1 MRSGSE
7 GAALRCRRVSQ
18 LCCPSVRPSARPSA
32 PPPRRAALRPLR
44 VIPCRASAAAAA
56 SERGALRL
64 LHARLF
70 PPFSLFLSRK
80 LQLEAFAG
88 VVARKS
94 FPLSLS
100 LSFFFCFCFVI
111 FNTSWCLSSG
121 LSRAKCRATREVHRG
136 KEEGEETEDKKKKK
150 KIKSKSIYRNQNNN
164 NHKKKGGG
172 RGKKKK
178 TTTNKPSTPQLRQED
193 EKYFKAFIQ
202 QESLKALQSFIALLT
217 SPSKWQMDT
226 AAGPMGGSLPA
237 NISIE
242 QGNFWELSIRAP
254 SADCQLGAP

>member
-1 MRSGSE
+1 MLSVR
-7 GAALRCRRVSQ
+7 
-18 LCCPSVRPSARPSA
+18 PSVRPSVRSSA
-32 PPPRRAALRPLR
+32 APRRAPPAPRYPLQSLRCRCCIRARGSAPSARTAL
-44 VIPCRASAAAAA
+44 S
-56 SERGALRL
+56 
-64 LHARLF
+64 
-70 PPFSLFLSRK
+70 SL
-80 LQLEAFAG
+80 
-88 VVARKS
+88 
-94 FPLSLS
+94 LSLS
-100 LSFFFCFCFVI
+100 LSQTAAGSVRGCCCEEIFSSLSLSLFFFCFCFVI

-150 KIKSKSIYRNQNNN
+150 SNQSRYIATKITTII
-164 NHKKKGGG
+164 KKKGGE
-172 RGKKKK
+172 REKKK

>member
-1 MRSGSE
+1 MVPFLWAFSCKVQSD
-7 GAALRCRRVSQ
+7 
-18 LCCPSVRPSARPSA
+18 
-32 PPPRRAALRPLR
+32 
-44 VIPCRASAAAAA
+44 
-56 SERGALRL
+56 ERG
-64 LHARLF
+64 
-70 PPFSLFLSRK
+70 
-80 LQLEAFAG
+80 
-88 VVARKS
+88 
-94 FPLSLS
+94 
-100 LSFFFCFCFVI
+100 
-111 FNTSWCLSSG
+111 SSG
-121 LSRAKCRATREVHRG
+121 
-136 KEEGEETEDKKKKK
+136 EGGGRRDRRQKKKKK
-150 KIKSKSIYRNQNNN
+150 SNQSRYIATKITTII
-164 NHKKKGGG
+164 KKKGGG
-172 RGKKKK
+172 EGKKKK

>member
-100 LSFFFCFCFVI
+100 LSFFFAFVLL
-111 FNTSWCLSSG
+111 FLTLHGAFPLGFLVQSAE
-121 LSRAKCRATREVHRG
+121 RRERFIG
-136 KEEGEETEDKKKKK
+136 GRRREKRPKTKKKKK
-150 KIKSKSIYRNQNNN
+150 KSNQSRYIATKITTII
-164 NHKKKGGG
+164 KKKGGE
-172 RGKKKK
+172 REKKK

>member
-1 MRSGSE
+1 MVPFLWAFSCKVQSD
-7 GAALRCRRVSQ
+7 
-18 LCCPSVRPSARPSA
+18 
-32 PPPRRAALRPLR
+32 
-44 VIPCRASAAAAA
+44 
-56 SERGALRL
+56 ERG
-64 LHARLF
+64 
-70 PPFSLFLSRK
+70 
-80 LQLEAFAG
+80 
-88 VVARKS
+88 
-94 FPLSLS
+94 
-100 LSFFFCFCFVI
+100 
-111 FNTSWCLSSG
+111 SSG
-121 LSRAKCRATREVHRG
+121 
-136 KEEGEETEDKKKKK
+136 EGGGRRDRRQKKKK

-164 NHKKKGGG
+164 NHKKKKGGE
-172 RGKKKK
+172 REKKKK